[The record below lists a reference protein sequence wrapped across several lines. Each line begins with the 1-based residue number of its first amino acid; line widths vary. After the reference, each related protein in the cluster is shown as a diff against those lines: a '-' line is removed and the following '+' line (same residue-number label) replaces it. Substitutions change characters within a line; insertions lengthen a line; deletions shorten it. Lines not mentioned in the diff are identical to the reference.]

1 MCRELNLTGSAVVVR
16 AESNEISLTNL
27 KVSSSKVG
35 DSRERTRRYDFD
47 YCFDSSD
54 PEAKNY
60 ATQATIYETLGQ
72 SILDA
77 MFSGYNSCLI
87 AYGQSASGKTY
98 TMMGTKE
105 DPGLI
110 PRLCEGIFSKI
121 EQENEHERIY
131 RVTVS
136 YLEIY
141 NERVRDL
148 LKPSTSTSGLRVRE
162 HPRLGPYVQGLTHH
176 VVRTLGSL
184 ISYVEEGTKARKTA
198 STLQNPSSSRS
209 HALLTVDLSQET
221 ADAERSSSSGTSLSS
236 RRQDATLHG
245 GSRLH
250 LVDLA
255 GSESAA
261 TCSGVHRL
269 KEGANINKSLVALGN
284 VISAL
289 AERGSTGS
297 RPGRRYI
304 PYRDSSLTWLL
315 KDALGGNAT
324 TIMLAT
330 ISPASGSYNETAH
343 TLRFAQRAQSVVNRP
358 VVNED
363 PVERIIRELRAEVAR
378 LKSLLLEKARSL
390 RIFYSHDIDQT
401 KAPCCCG
408 KVQSSKDSSTD
419 PQYREEQELVNT
431 SQFEESNHKNKTVQ
445 SEDNKNLDTLP
456 IRRYNSS
463 DSVTTYETSSSG
475 SIRKFNS
482 YEHLQLPDHF
492 IGNYNQAKVT
502 ELNDEDDEVVNEIKE
517 PVFVDIPTLVAV
529 LIKPDDSLQESST
542 QIEEICS
549 DEVQEDSIDAD
560 FIEGSNEDF
569 EGSERIDD
577 VDPDDCSSS
586 TNSCILKDSEIGD
599 LHQITSGC
607 PPPSPVS
614 VGRSR
619 PRSKFSKQNSIDL
632 PSSNLNISKKFGSI
646 DGISK
651 KKEPIFG
658 VQRSHTNLEKRPTLS
673 ERGKKL
679 NNIREIDD
687 RKANVKSNNIWR
699 AIGSKDHLQRKS
711 SNESDKS
718 LKDSISGRTGSYN
731 SIGRKSSLESLKRK
745 TSKDSSSSSS
755 KDEQI
760 LISSLT
766 RDKVARRK
774 SSLDQEAAA
783 AAATAVGGLKH
794 HTAIQK
800 VKRSE
805 IVAAVTERLYS
816 SRKHTEETNMASSSN
831 TPGMRSPPEG
841 IDVKMPNS
849 LIARSRLQEISRK
862 MLLKRRKINVDTQTE
877 TASTLRFKDTACL
890 TDQPKVVLQDAAV
903 LTDDHAD
910 GDVAIV
916 AMDRRLPVLRV
927 KDMATLTDRRPPT
940 SIFRCKD
947 AESLATDLDFD
958 DYELHSPRNDSGI
971 LSDDAQNYAESN
983 LSSADMSELY
993 PESGDK
999 RVPCVDNST
1008 NTFFASPGRNSA
1020 VQTTVRRLEAANRL
1034 KDNSENKNYSNCCSL
1049 IHELSQHARTNS
1061 PEKNVISISLP
1072 EMISITI
1079 ESTNG
1084 LESRIAVIDGS
1095 DVVQEKPKP
1104 ISSDKAAQTDKEI
1117 KNETEGSFLKD
1128 FAVKSTAIQTDGR
1141 VFRIENIF
1149 QDPKSKS
1156 CDDAS
1161 SNVKKE
1167 TAMKKSVTFRS
1178 SLGTSSVIETKENG
1192 TETEWNGI
1200 YNGDVCQ
1207 ETWPIPKG
1215 SLTQAFIIK
1224 KRSYSLSPRRP
1235 HRLTDHDLWKNWT
1248 LPCIERSKFIHH
1260 NREIRMPPS
1269 TQQDINLE
1277 LVDNLF
1283 SSVINNE
1290 CSFVDT
1296 IPEETAEKSCNQDS
1310 KDNCKS
1316 SKKSKSVS
1324 IKNLLN
1330 YDHNFSDDSLDY
1342 DDDNVAKKTIEIKAM
1357 NLHDD
1362 KNYESLCP
1370 PDVVAHTKKEASKSM
1385 NHVDSTD
1392 VESSTLVEV
1401 DDDFDDI
1408 QIEFPKRKPDEISE
1422 KNPLQD
1428 YKTLIL
1434 GTSLHVD
1441 SDSEGEAKIKQL
1453 DNTSKKKVSFS
1464 NSSSLEEITDVVNN
1478 RKILASKQNSE
1489 VALKPI
1495 IKKVKKKKPVVTE
1508 SLDIIR
1514 SNIKINQSI
1523 QQKKIESMKSEKVLP
1538 ALKKKNDSENFEE
1551 SLNDEK
1557 MEFSNEDL
1565 RNEIVE
1571 DSVVIDKDAH
1581 SHAASKRNILEEYL
1595 NEAITFMRNMNSINE
1610 YMSATNML
1618 ENYGKRRRKRGG
1630 RRGNN
1635 SNTDKDYTEF
1645 RGRKVSLKDDT
1656 DKYLLPDNDEIVAI
1670 ESYVKCLKGIER
1682 LEACINNVNK
1692 HNQVLRDRYG
1702 IDVES
1707 AGAKFSLASSSVDS
1721 KVSSIS
1727 DDAIHQCENAV
1738 SENDAENCDESN
1750 LSRISLPLLSSTRT
1764 DIAKRL
1770 TLNET
1775 EKYQAVTE
1783 IDEQD
1788 LDDKNNNITEDDL
1801 ERKIFDQLMRAADLS
1816 KCWSLKQS
1824 RQERPRKIS
1833 DLRSQSPT
1841 TYSKLRGTFQQ
1852 DVHGILNFDEV
1863 STEDYLDHIHGIE
1876 SSPWTFRKTKLSDQA
1891 NDISSKTSID
1901 FEIDSEAFC
1910 GESISKSEDNG
1921 NLSDI
1926 EMSNKPTI
1934 FQIKHH
1940 DYLIDPTK
1948 SIEANPP
1955 YKEKEIVRKSKDSLR
1970 TELINSRFG
1979 DSFTVELK
1987 YPGSP
1992 RAKFLELLSER
2003 RRIVE
2008 NSRGT
2013 NAF

>member
-121 EQENEHERIY
+121 EQESEHERIY

-221 ADAERSSSSGTSLSS
+221 TERQCPSSSGTSLSS
-236 RRQDATLHG
+236 RRQDATLHS

-401 KAPCCCG
+401 KAPCCCD

-431 SQFEESNHKNKTVQ
+431 SQFEESNRKNKTVR
-445 SEDNKNLDTLP
+445 SKDNKNLDTLP

-463 DSVTTYETSSSG
+463 DSVTTYETNSSRA
-475 SIRKFNS
+475 IRKFNS
-482 YEHLQLPDHF
+482 YEHLQLPHRF

-502 ELNDEDDEVVNEIKE
+502 ELNDEVVNEIKE

-529 LIKPDDSLQESST
+529 LIKPDNNLQESSA

-599 LHQITSGC
+599 LHQITSRC

-619 PRSKFSKQNSIDL
+619 PRGKFSKQNSIDL
-632 PSSNLNISKKFGSI
+632 PSSNLNVSKKFGSI
-646 DGISK
+646 EGISK

-658 VQRSHTNLEKRPTLS
+658 VQRSHTNLEKRPLS
-673 ERGKKL
+673 ERKKL

-699 AIGSKDHLQRKS
+699 AIGSKDYLQRKS

-766 RDKVARRK
+766 RDKVSRRK

-783 AAATAVGGLKH
+783 AAAAAAATAAGGVK

-800 VKRSE
+800 VKRAE

-816 SRKHTEETNMASSSN
+816 SRKHTEETNMASSN
-831 TPGMRSPPEG
+831 TSGMRSPPEG

-862 MLLKRRKINVDTQTE
+862 MLLRRRKINVDTQTE

-910 GDVAIV
+910 RDVAIV

-927 KDMATLTDRRPPT
+927 KDMATLTDRRPPI

-983 LSSADMSELY
+983 LSSADVSELY

-999 RVPCVDNST
+999 RVPCMDNST
-1008 NTFFASPGRNSA
+1008 NTFLTSPGRNSA

-1034 KDNSENKNYSNCCSL
+1034 KDNSENRSYSRCCSL

-1095 DVVQEKPKP
+1095 DAVQEKLKP
-1104 ISSDKAAQTDKEI
+1104 IYSDKAAQTDKEI

-1178 SLGTSSVIETKENG
+1178 SLGTSSVIETKENS

-1224 KRSYSLSPRRP
+1224 KRSYSSSPRRP
-1235 HRLTDHDLWKNWT
+1235 HRLADHDLWKNWT
-1248 LPCIERSKFIHH
+1248 LPCLERLKFIDH
-1260 NREIRMPPS
+1260 NREIKAMPPS
-1269 TQQDINLE
+1269 TQQDLNLE

-1283 SSVINNE
+1283 SSMINNE

-1296 IPEETAEKSCNQDS
+1296 IPEDTAQNSCNQDS

-1316 SKKSKSVS
+1316 LKKSKSIS

-1342 DDDNVAKKTIEIKAM
+1342 DDDNVAKKTEIKTM
-1357 NLHDD
+1357 NVHDD

-1370 PDVVAHTKKEASKSM
+1370 PDVVAHTKKEASKSI

-1392 VESSTLVEV
+1392 VESSTSVEV

-1408 QIEFPKRKPDEISE
+1408 QIEFPKRKPDEISK

-1428 YKTLIL
+1428 YKALIL
-1434 GTSLHVD
+1434 GTSLQVVD
-1441 SDSEGEAKIKQL
+1441 SDSEGETKIKQL
-1453 DNTSKKKVSFS
+1453 DDISKKKVSFS
-1464 NSSSLEEITDVVNN
+1464 NPSSLEEITDVVNN
-1478 RKILASKQNSE
+1478 HKILAPKQNSE
-1489 VALKPI
+1489 IALKPI

-1514 SNIKINQSI
+1514 SNVKIDQTL
-1523 QQKKIESMKSEKVLP
+1523 QQKKIESTKNEEVLP
-1538 ALKKKNDSENFEE
+1538 ALKKKNDSKNSEE

-1557 MEFSNEDL
+1557 TEFSNEDL

-1571 DSVVIDKDAH
+1571 DSVDKDAH
-1581 SHAASKRNILEEYL
+1581 SHTASKRNIFEEYL

-1618 ENYGKRRRKRGG
+1618 ENYGKRRRRRGG

-1635 SNTDKDYTEF
+1635 LNTDKDYTEF
-1645 RGRKVSLKDDT
+1645 RGRKANLKDDT

-1682 LEACINNVNK
+1682 LEACIDNVNK

-1721 KVSSIS
+1721 KVSNIS

-1738 SENDAENCDESN
+1738 SENNAKNCDESN

-1764 DIAKRL
+1764 DVAKRL

-1775 EKYQAVTE
+1775 KKYQAVTE

-1863 STEDYLDHIHGIE
+1863 STEDYLDRIHGIE
-1876 SSPWTFRKTKLSDQA
+1876 SSPWTFRKTKLSDRT
-1891 NDISSKTSID
+1891 NDISSRTSIG

-1910 GESISKSEDNG
+1910 GKSISKPEDNG

-1926 EMSNKPTI
+1926 EMSNKSTI
-1934 FQIKHH
+1934 FQTKHH

-1948 SIEANPP
+1948 SIEAGPP
-1955 YKEKEIVRKSKDSLR
+1955 YKEKEMVRKSKDSLR

-1979 DSFTVELK
+1979 DPFTVELK

-2013 NAF
+2013 NVF